1 MVLNNYTIPLFQSFN
16 QKKEIIMLN
25 RDTNLA
31 GKFVFSPSIL
41 GDQVGFALVGESNGV
56 KSNGILILPAYR
68 FHLFLSEFEKELNQA
83 FQLGGAFNSLSEYTK
98 NQINGYIERKGYWLR
113 NDGSIVL
120 EKAYEGA
127 APVVFEANLQN
138 YQAINQLY
146 LSYKESAEPNFYL
159 DDHDL
164 DITPTIDFQA
174 EFGKLYRYVPML
186 FNLKGHLFNN

>member
-1 MVLNNYTIPLFQSFN
+1 
-16 QKKEIIMLN
+16 MLN
-25 RDTNLA
+25 RDANLA
-31 GKFVFSPSIL
+31 GKFVFAPSIL
-41 GDQVGFALVGESNGV
+41 GDQVGFALVGESNGI
-56 KSNGILILPAYR
+56 KSNGILIIPAYR
-68 FHLFLSEFEKELNQA
+68 FHLHLSEFAKELNQA
-83 FQLGGAFNSLSEYTK
+83 FQLGGAFNQLDGYTK
-98 NQINGYIERKGYWLR
+98 DQINGYIERRGYWLR

-127 APVVFEANLQN
+127 APVAFDANLQN

-146 LSYKESAEPNFYL
+146 LSYKENGEPNFYL

-164 DITPTIDFQA
+164 EITPTIDFQA